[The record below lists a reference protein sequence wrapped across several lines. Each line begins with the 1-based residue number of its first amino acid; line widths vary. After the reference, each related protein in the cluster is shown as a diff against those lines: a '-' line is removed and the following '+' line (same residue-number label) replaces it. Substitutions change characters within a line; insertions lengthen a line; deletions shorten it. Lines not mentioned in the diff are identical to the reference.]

1 MLNKYSTLVLGAML
15 GFGTLAFTGAGASAA
30 AMLPL
35 SAVASGDAQGVSD
48 GIIQVGNKKWKNKK
62 WKNRRFSRHCNYQF
76 GGCGH
81 FYRHRHHRPH
91 YGVPI
96 IIGGGFG
103 GYNYYNNYYDDDY
116 GYDDYDDY
124 DGGGLSSR
132 HIRFCLNKYRSYN
145 PRTNLWVS
153 FSGRVKQ
160 CYSPYL

>member
-1 MLNKYSTLVLGAML
+1 MLNKYSTIVLGAML
-15 GFGTLAFTGAGASAA
+15 GVGTLAFTGAGASAA

-35 SAVASGDAQGVSD
+35 SPPVIDEANAIDGGV
-48 GIIQVGNKKWKNKK
+48 IQVKHKNNKNKWHK
-62 WKNRRFSRHCNYQF
+62 KHFNYCNDWNDGCYKKHRKKHRRD
-76 GGCGH
+76 H
-81 FYRHRHHRPH
+81 FDRSYLYLPL
-91 YGVPI
+91 

-103 GYNYYNNYYDDDY
+103 AYDYY
-116 GYDDYDDY
+116 DYDDY

-132 HIRFCLNKYRSYN
+132 HIRYCLNKYRSYN